1 MGSRRVMDLPG
12 DEKAETEFLHLSRRD
27 DLLATIRL
35 ALPVVVG
42 EIGWMAMG
50 VADTMLVAH
59 LGPAAIGAA
68 GIGGSVYFTFA
79 IFGMGLFLGLDT
91 LVSQAHGAGQRP
103 QARQWLRTGILLA
116 LLTTLPLTLGFMAI
130 LKSVHRWGLSPEVLP
145 LAGPYMKAV
154 LWSTGPLLVYAACRR
169 YLQSVGQ
176 VRPVMIV
183 LLSANLINVIGNW
196 LLVNGHWGLP
206 AMGITGSAWAT
217 VVSRFYLAIML
228 VLIVVKIEPDLF
240 TKGWARGVQRCDLK
254 KLLALGL
261 PAALQITLEVGIF
274 SLAATLV
281 GRLAPISLAAHQIVL
296 NITSLTFMVPLGIA
310 SAAAVRVGHAIGA
323 KQPQAARQ
331 AGWTAIRLTIA
342 VMIFFALHFVLVPV
356 PLLRCFTADTAI
368 IAKGGTLLAIAAV
381 FQIFDGLQAV
391 CTGALRGLGDT

>member
-1 MGSRRVMDLPG
+1 MDLPG

-116 LLTTLPLTLGFMAI
+116 LLTTLPLTLVFMAI

-240 TKGWARGVQRCDLK
+240 TKGWARG
-254 KLLALGL
+254 
-261 PAALQITLEVGIF
+261 
-274 SLAATLV
+274 
-281 GRLAPISLAAHQIVL
+281 
-296 NITSLTFMVPLGIA
+296 
-310 SAAAVRVGHAIGA
+310 
-323 KQPQAARQ
+323 
-331 AGWTAIRLTIA
+331 
-342 VMIFFALHFVLVPV
+342 
-356 PLLRCFTADTAI
+356 
-368 IAKGGTLLAIAAV
+368 
-381 FQIFDGLQAV
+381 
-391 CTGALRGLGDT
+391 